1 MSRNEQTDVHKT
13 VSLVQN
19 GGKSV
24 QFQQPKMINNEHDD
38 DQILSTKATTDGGS
52 SSAVAVLVPMTTRT
66 TRSTA
71 TTTTSGGAAVNVTKT
86 LSTLLKIPS
95 NRSCADC
102 RSALVDPS
110 QIHASVC
117 PSRPHP
123 QDLTSFRQPAAA
135 TISLTDFSL
144 THQAFA
150 PPQLQHEVR
159 SVHRTD
165 PALWINQRF
174 GGHGVFVCA
183 SCAKAHALLP
193 SNVTVVHPVQPPQVP
208 SPPRKK
214 QQPLPNHE
222 DGGAGSTNPCDN
234 SNDRTSTNNT
244 TALTQPNQEQL
255 GTTWTEA
262 QLQSMVDCGSN
273 ARSWQVYE
281 QYLPDAWKNRR
292 PSPVSSL
299 ADRLVFVRAKY
310 EALAFCMPPPGPLSH
325 VAWCHILERHAAL
338 HHYSVTSELKNYR
351 HLTPNSSTTKI
362 IGVDGVGDENYAGT
376 GTYSTSTNTSPT
388 SKKARLQQA
397 ALAAKDA
404 ASAAAQGARRGNTG
418 EELPNRLVDFFCV
431 VSSSMQ
437 LVPVPTFQKEQQQ
450 ATTRLEDLNFV
461 PYVSDCYPKSTS
473 YKDTEFPVHLGTF
486 VLPEGC
492 HARSQPLAPSF
503 YAVVLTT
510 ADGSR
515 LYGAVLQ
522 IWEDA
527 HELDSIRTS
536 ILENPEY
543 SEDNLPRCLSSSTP
557 KSGANK
563 YDPNAVVFFPKCL
576 VILSHHA
583 MFDTFREILLQL
595 YRITLVEAPL
605 PIERYIANFVSEVP
619 LPPAGC
625 IKVEFG
631 FTNRKVVT
639 IERPALNQLPLA
651 NFSFRPLF
659 ATLSVGNIIT
669 VIGCLLQECRIV
681 VLSKHYSLLCPVTE
695 ALLSFLFPFTWQGLY
710 IVRV

>member
-1 MSRNEQTDVHKT
+1 MSSYEQTEVHKIL
-13 VSLVQN
+13 SLVQN

-24 QFQQPKMINNEHDD
+24 QFQQPNSINNEHDD
-38 DQILSTKATTDGGS
+38 DQFLSNKATTDGGS
-52 SSAVAVLVPMTTRT
+52 SSGVAGLVPMTTRT

-71 TTTTSGGAAVNVTKT
+71 TTTTSRRAAVNVTKT
-86 LSTLLKIPS
+86 LATLLKIPS

-150 PPQLQHEVR
+150 PPQFQNEVR
-159 SVHRTD
+159 SIHRTD

-183 SCAKAHALLP
+183 PCAKAHALLP
-193 SNVTVVHPVQPPQVP
+193 SNITVVHPVQPPQVP
-208 SPPRKK
+208 YPPKKK
-214 QQPLPNHE
+214 QQALPN
-222 DGGAGSTNPCDN
+222 DGGSGSTNPFDN
-234 SNDRTSTNNT
+234 SSDSTSTNT
-244 TALTQPNQEQL
+244 TAKLTEPDQEQL

-281 QYLPDAWKNRR
+281 QYLSDAWKKRR

-310 EALAFCMPPPGPLSH
+310 EALEFCMPPPGPLSH

-338 HHYSVTSELKNYR
+338 HHYSFTSELKNYR
-351 HLTPNSSTTKI
+351 HLTPNSGSSKD
-362 IGVDGVGDENYAGT
+362 IGVDGVVGENYAGA
-376 GTYSTSTNTSPT
+376 GTLSMSSKTSPT
-388 SKKARLQQA
+388 SKKTRLQQA

-404 ASAAAQGARRGNTG
+404 AAAQGAGRGNTG

-437 LVPVPTFQKEQQQ
+437 LVPVPNFLKEQQQ

-473 YKDTEFPVHLGTF
+473 YSDTEFPVHLGTF

-527 HELDSIRTS
+527 HDLDSIRTS
-536 ILENPEY
+536 ILENSEY
-543 SEDNLPRCLSSSTP
+543 SEDNLPCCLSSSTP
-557 KSGANK
+557 KGCAIK

-595 YRITLVEAPL
+595 YRITMVQAPL

-619 LPPAGC
+619 LPPAGR

-631 FTNRKVVT
+631 LTNHKVVT

-669 VIGCLLQECRIV
+669 VMGCLLQECRIV
-681 VLSKHYSLLCPVTE
+681 ILSKHYSLLCPVTE

-710 IVRV
+710 IVRQ